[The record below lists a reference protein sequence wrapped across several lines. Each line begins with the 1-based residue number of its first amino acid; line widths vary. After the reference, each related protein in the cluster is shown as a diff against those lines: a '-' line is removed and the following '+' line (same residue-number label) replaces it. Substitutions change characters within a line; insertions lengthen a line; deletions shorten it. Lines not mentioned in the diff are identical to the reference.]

1 MVDRHTSAV
10 ARQAMQAR
18 VVYEVPGLHE
28 SELATQPLAQFAR
41 WFGDAEAAGVPEP
54 NAMSLA
60 TCGPDGPSV
69 RVVLAKE
76 VAADGIRFFTNLGS
90 HKARDIEFDPRAAVV
105 FAWIAQHRQVRFTGT
120 VELLGRDESEEYF
133 RTRPRG
139 AQIGAWA
146 SRQSTVLDSREDLA
160 QRAAAV
166 ARTHPEGAPV
176 PLPDHWGGYLIR
188 PTAVEFWQGQPSRL
202 HDRLRFRAIDP
213 GARLDDPQAWQV
225 ERLFP

>member
-1 MVDRHTSAV
+1 MVDRHPSAV
-10 ARQAMQAR
+10 SRQAMQAR

-28 SELATQPLAQFAR
+28 SELAAEPLTQFAR

-60 TCGPDGPSV
+60 TSGPDGPSV

-90 HKARDIEFDPRAAVV
+90 RKARDIEFDPRAAVV

-120 VELLGRDESEEYF
+120 VELLGRDECEVYF

-146 SRQSTVLDSREDLA
+146 SRQSAVLDSRDDLA

-166 ARTHPEGAPV
+166 ASTHPEGAPV

-188 PTAVEFWQGQPSRL
+188 PTEVEFWQGQPSRL

-213 GARLDDPQAWQV
+213 GARLDDPRAWQV